1 MAARHCG
8 SIDGSEK
15 AGPHTCSS
23 NIMAGW
29 SEVGVPDNVMR
40 VRSQQGPGLV
50 KDNLIRGTDQST
62 SQRNASNVHNG

>member
-23 NIMAGW
+23 KIMLGC
-29 SEVGVPDNVMR
+29 SEVLAPNNVMR
-40 VRSQQGPGLV
+40 SFPARAGVV
-50 KDNLIRGTDQST
+50 KDDLIRGTDHSS
-62 SQRNASNVHNG
+62 SQRNASDAHDG